1 MVNVARE
8 YGSVHHKWI
17 DEAKRQDM
25 TQFLVKVIMNTR
37 GRIILESAIY

>member
-8 YGSVHHKWI
+8 YGSVDKWI
-17 DEAKRQDM
+17 DETKWQDM

-37 GRIILESAIY
+37 YRIINFEIAM

>member
-8 YGSVHHKWI
+8 YGSVDDKWI
-17 DEAKRQDM
+17 DETKRQDM

-37 GRIILESAIY
+37 GRIILESAMY